1 MSIDRSNTVLQYDQL
16 FVVNGYKLS
25 GVESVSVSHSTSL
38 ENALTLGSLF
48 GYNLNNPFQAQISL
62 QRNCLYTDPLLAFTG
77 DSPLSGSFSYNG
89 QSYGFTSGY
98 LTKYAV
104 NCGVGEIPS
113 VACDIVVYGDL
124 KPSLE
129 VSPYQSHPELFI
141 PSPRSIVVS
150 GDNTSTNRVT
160 SFSYEL
166 NINRQPIFSIDS
178 YKDVDEVVFLPPINV
193 SASLNFDAVNF
204 TPENYEFFIVS
215 TEKKNF
221 NITINDRKSNS
232 GVYDL
237 NIPNIQ
243 LVSQSLDSS
252 AENKLSISNSY
263 IGYLE

>member
-1 MSIDRSNTVLQYDQL
+1 
-16 FVVNGYKLS
+16 
-25 GVESVSVSHSTSL
+25 
-38 ENALTLGSLF
+38 
-48 GYNLNNPFQAQISL
+48 
-62 QRNCLYTDPLLAFTG
+62 
-77 DSPLSGSFSYNG
+77 
-89 QSYGFTSGY
+89 
-98 LTKYAV
+98 
-104 NCGVGEIPS
+104 
-113 VACDIVVYGDL
+113 
-124 KPSLE
+124 

-141 PSPRSIVVS
+141 PSPRSIIVS

-178 YKDVDEVVFLPPINV
+178 YKDVDEVVFLPPINIT
-193 SASLNFDAVNF
+193 ASLNFDAVNF

-221 NITINDRKSNS
+221 NVTINDRKSNS
-232 GVYDL
+232 GIYNL

-252 AENKLSISNSY
+252 AENKLTISNSY